1 LSRPA
6 FLLGLMAALWLM
18 GISVA
23 WADTPINTFFVQPS
37 STQAGGHPNIETLIV
52 DENEQLREQLH
63 FEESEC
69 GCRDPKAIEIH
80 LPPGVIGVPGDV
92 PKCSDSEFGS
102 IKCSPDSQVGILKVG
117 LGGESLEE
125 DPLLLGRIPVYN
137 LIPHPSEAALLGA
150 SLPGIDAPIYFVFT
164 PRTGSDYGLDER
176 TLNIAHPL
184 FGLHF
189 SDLEIWGVPA
199 DPSHQEERA
208 PIGCNPSEF
217 NLGQPGERCH
227 PGVPSN
233 APLAP
238 FTINPTTCGVTDLT
252 ATVELLDYE
261 RDWTQAMTPY
271 PATTGCDQLSF
282 NPSLFAQ
289 PTTTATDSAS
299 GIDID
304 IKVPQDLSADSP
316 SASQIRDSTVT
327 LPKGFSI
334 NANAGDGKEACSD
347 AQARFGTEEMAQC
360 PENAKIGTVQ
370 VSTPTLPGPLPGY
383 VYLGEPK
390 PGERY
395 RLIVAADGF
404 NVHVKLPGTVNPDPQ
419 TGQLTVTFKDLPQF
433 PFSEFN
439 MHLFGAERGSLATPA
454 ECGTFPVNSTF
465 TPWDSLL
472 PQQTSVQY
480 FTVTQGP
487 DGKACPGST
496 LPFNPTLEAGVT
508 DKTAGK
514 HSPFVLK
521 VTREDGDQVLSQLKV
536 KTPPGFSAALK
547 GVPYCPESAI
557 SHLGDSSYSG
567 LAEQSDPACP
577 VASQIGTVVASAGAG
592 TRPINVDGKVY
603 LAGPY
608 KGAPISFE
616 AVIPAVS
623 GPYDLGNVAVRT
635 AVYVNP
641 ATAQVSAVSDPFP
654 QIIGGIP
661 LRTRLVQLKLD
672 RNDFALNPTN
682 CDPFSVDATIVGDQ
696 GAQADL
702 SRHFQVAD
710 CSNLAYGPKL
720 RLSLSGGVRRR
731 GHPAI
736 HAVLTTG
743 PGEANSQK
751 VAVTMPKG
759 ELLDQGHIGHVC
771 TRVQFAEDACPSSSE
786 LGSAEAT
793 SPLLDQPLKGTV
805 YLRAN
810 PAHRLPDIA
819 VALKGQID
827 IELDGRVDSLPQRL
841 RTTFEGIP
849 DAPVSRFV
857 LNLKGGKQGL
867 LQNGHS
873 LCGRHPEMATSQM
886 TGQNGDITSG
896 QVSLNP
902 QCGKSGHKRHSR
914 ARRAG

>member
-1 LSRPA
+1 
-6 FLLGLMAALWLM
+6 M
-18 GISVA
+18 GVSAA
-23 WADTPINTFFVQPS
+23 WADTPIDTFFVHPS
-37 STQAGGHPNIETLIV
+37 STQAGGHPDIRTLIV
-52 DENEQLREQLH
+52 DENEQLREQQH
-63 FEESEC
+63 FEESPC

-80 LPPGVIGVPGDV
+80 LPPGVIGVPGDI
-92 PKCSDSEFGS
+92 PKCSDAEFGS
-102 IKCSPDSQVGILKVG
+102 IICSPDSQVGILIAG
-117 LGGESLEE
+117 IGGGPVDEE
-125 DPLLLGRIPVYN
+125 PPFLGRIPVYN

-164 PRTGSDYGLDER
+164 PRTGGDYGLDER

-199 DPSHQEERA
+199 DPVHQEERA
-208 PIGCNPSEF
+208 PIGCNPSIF

-238 FTINPTTCGVTDLT
+238 FTINPTTCGSTDLT
-252 ATVELLDYE
+252 ATVELLDYM
-261 RDWTQAMTPY
+261 RDWTRATTSY

-289 PTTTATDSAS
+289 PTTTATDTAS

-304 IKVPQDLSADSP
+304 IKVPQDLSPDSP

-334 NANAGDGKEACSD
+334 NANAGDGKESCSD
-347 AQARFGTEEMAQC
+347 TQARFGTEEAAQC

-370 VSTPTLPGPLPGY
+370 VSTSTLPGPLPGY

-395 RLIVAADGF
+395 RIIVAADGF
-404 NVHVKLPGTVNPDPQ
+404 NVHVKLPGTVSPDPQ

-439 MHLFGAERGSLATPA
+439 MHLFGAERGSLATPT

-472 PQQTSVQY
+472 PKQTSVQY
-480 FTVTQGP
+480 FTVSEGP

-496 LPFNPTLEAGVT
+496 RPFNPSLEAGVT
-508 DKTAGK
+508 DKTAGR
-514 HSPFVLK
+514 HAPFVLK
-521 VTREDGDQVLSQLKV
+521 VTREDGDQNLSVLKV
-536 KTPPGFSAALK
+536 TTPPGFSAALR

-557 SHLGDSSYSG
+557 AHLGDSSYSG
-567 LAEQSDPACP
+567 IAEQSAPACP
-577 VASQIGTVVASAGAG
+577 AASQIGTVIASAGAG
-592 TRPINVDGKVY
+592 TRPVNVGGKVY

-616 AVIPAVS
+616 TVIPAVS

-635 AVYVNP
+635 AVYVDP

-661 LRTRLVQLKLD
+661 LRTRLVQLRLD
-672 RNDFALNPTN
+672 RPDFALNPTN
-682 CDPFSVDATIVGDQ
+682 CDPFSVNATILGDQ

-710 CSNLAYGPKL
+710 CSSLAYGPKL
-720 RLSLSGGVRRR
+720 KLSLTGGVRRR

-736 HAVLTTG
+736 HAVLTTA
-743 PGEANSQK
+743 PGEANSSK

-771 TRVQFAEDACPSSSE
+771 TRVQFAAEACPSSSV
-786 LGSAEAT
+786 LGSAEAI

-810 PAHRLPDIA
+810 PAHSLPDLA
-819 VALKGQID
+819 VALKGQFD

-873 LCGRHPEMATSQM
+873 LCGKHKEMATSKM
-886 TGQNGDITSG
+886 TGQNGSVTSG
-896 QVSLNP
+896 QVALNP
-902 QCGKSGHKRHSR
+902 RCGKGGHKRHSR
-914 ARRAG
+914 AGRRG